1 MSLLTTNSS
10 KIAFIGAGNMAKAI
24 IGGLVAEGFKRIN
37 LIASGPRQETLDK
50 VAAEFGIN
58 ITTDNKTAA
67 SQADVVVLAVKP
79 QMLKEVCL
87 DLANSL
93 GHKPLIISLA
103 AGITTDSIANWLN
116 HKPSLLERSLISM
129 ISINADHADHAIVRC
144 MPNTP
149 SQVRVGASG
158 LFANAEVSAAQRS
171 TANTIL
177 GAVGIVQWVNDEA
190 LINPVTA
197 VSGSGPA
204 YFFLMMEAMI
214 DAGVEL
220 GLTRESATELTLQTA
235 LGAAILAKQS
245 DVDVAELRRRVTS
258 PKGTTEQAINSFEK
272 DQIRAMFG
280 RAMTACSNRAVEL
293 SELLGK

>member
-1 MSLLTTNSS
+1 MSQPST

-24 IGGLVAEGFKRIN
+24 IGGLIAEGFSPNDIS
-37 LIASGPRQETLDK
+37 ASGPRLETLEK
-50 VAAEFGIN
+50 VSAEHGISVS
-58 ITTDNKTAA
+58 TDNAATAA
-67 SQADVVVLAVKP
+67 TADVIVLSVKP
-79 QMLKEVCL
+79 QMLKEVAL
-87 DLANSL
+87 GLANSL
-93 GHKPLIISLA
+93 AHKPLIISLA
-103 AGITTDSIANWLN
+103 AGITTDSINTWLGG
-116 HKPSLLERSLISM
+116 EQ
-129 ISINADHADHAIVRC
+129 AIVRC

-158 LFANAEVSAAQRS
+158 LFANANASDAQKS
-171 TANTIL
+171 TTNAIL
-177 GAVGIVQWVNDEA
+177 GAVGIVQWVDDEA

-220 GLTRESATELTLQTA
+220 GLNRESATELTLQTA

-258 PKGTTEQAINSFEK
+258 PKGTTEQAINSFEN
-272 DQIRAMFG
+272 DQIRAIFA
-280 RAMTACSNRAVEL
+280 RAMTACSNRAIEL
-293 SELLGK
+293 SEILGK

>member
-1 MSLLTTNSS
+1 MSQPNT

-24 IGGLVAEGFKRIN
+24 IGGLIAEGFSPN
-37 LIASGPRQETLDK
+37 DLSASGPRLETLEK
-50 VAAEFGIN
+50 VGSDYGIS
-58 ITTDNKTAA
+58 ISTDNASTAA
-67 SQADVVVLAVKP
+67 KADVIVLSVKP
-79 QMLKEVCL
+79 QMLKEVAL
-87 DLANSL
+87 GLTSSLA
-93 GHKPLIISLA
+93 HKPLIISLA
-103 AGITTDSIANWLN
+103 AGITTDSINTWLGG
-116 HKPSLLERSLISM
+116 EQ
-129 ISINADHADHAIVRC
+129 AIVRC

-158 LFANAEVSAAQRS
+158 LFANANVSDAQKS
-171 TANTIL
+171 TTNAIL
-177 GAVGIVQWVNDEA
+177 GAVGIVQWVDDEA

-214 DAGVEL
+214 DAGVGL
-220 GLTRESATELTLQTA
+220 GLNRESATELTLQTA

-258 PKGTTEQAINSFEK
+258 PKGTTEQAINSFEN
-272 DQIRAMFG
+272 DQIRAIFA

-293 SELLGK
+293 SEILGK

>member
-1 MSLLTTNSS
+1 MSVPNT

-24 IGGLVAEGFKRIN
+24 IGGLIAEGFSPN
-37 LIASGPRQETLDK
+37 DLSASGPRLETLEK
-50 VAAEFGIN
+50 VSAEHGISVS
-58 ITTDNKTAA
+58 TDNAATAA
-67 SQADVVVLAVKP
+67 NADVIVLSVKP
-79 QMLKEVCL
+79 QMLKEVAL
-87 DLANSL
+87 GLAGSL
-93 GHKPLIISLA
+93 AHKPLIISLA
-103 AGITTDSIANWLN
+103 AGITT
-116 HKPSLLERSLISM
+116 E
-129 ISINADHADHAIVRC
+129 SINTWLGGEQAIVRC

-158 LFANAEVSAAQRS
+158 LFANAKVSDAQKS
-171 TANTIL
+171 TTNAIL
-177 GAVGIVQWVNDEA
+177 GAVGIVQWVDDES

-214 DAGVEL
+214 DAGVAL
-220 GLTRESATELTLQTA
+220 GLNRESATELTLQTA

-258 PKGTTEQAINSFEK
+258 PKGTTEQAILSFEN
-272 DQIRAMFG
+272 DEIRAIFA

-293 SELLGK
+293 SEILGK